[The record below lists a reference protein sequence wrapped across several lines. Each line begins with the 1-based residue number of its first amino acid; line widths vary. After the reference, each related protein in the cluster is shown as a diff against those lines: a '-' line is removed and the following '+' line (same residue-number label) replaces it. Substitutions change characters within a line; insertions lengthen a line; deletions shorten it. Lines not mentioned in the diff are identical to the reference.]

1 MKRVLS
7 SILILV
13 ILLTAVA
20 CPRVDSVNSN
30 YTPNPT
36 TGSNSSAEKIQIN
49 HSVAEAIAT
58 VSSLESNNGTI
69 SEENAQDAINTVF
82 SEAVSIE
89 TLTDCSKDEYG
100 VYMQTATGL
109 DYVYCPQ
116 IDGMDSGNG
125 DLEIITLAPLTERI
139 VK

>member
-58 VSSLESNNGTI
+58 VSSLESVKRMPKMLLI
-69 SEENAQDAINTVF
+69 QF
-82 SEAVSIE
+82 SQ
-89 TLTDCSKDEYG
+89 KQY
-100 VYMQTATGL
+100 Q
-109 DYVYCPQ
+109 
-116 IDGMDSGNG
+116 
-125 DLEIITLAPLTERI
+125 
-139 VK
+139 